1 MTSDDYQP
9 FETANELLS
18 SHEKLTAQ
26 MDRDGY
32 LFVRRLIDQQII
44 DRLRRDIRSLLIEH
58 GYVEDDPQLE
68 VKWSGKMPDGDEI
81 GICAPLQRQI
91 SDMPSM
97 HALIEAEPLMHFLAT
112 LFDGEVFSWVE
123 NFDRI
128 RIYFQDVGATTAGGQ
143 QVAYATPAHQD
154 GYHFPKRFFSVWIPL
169 MDIDLAVGGL
179 ALRAGS
185 HTEGLQQHWWKGPQY
200 LGIADTADQSEAF
213 ARQGGVAVAGDVEA
227 DARPKTWLRS
237 DYRVGDAMIFHPR
250 LVHRGVGN
258 TSQQLRLSAD
268 LRYSRQGDPLVW
280 QAQCRLYECHAYLD
294 EARNCLDE
302 MQLDPAVADRAWEM
316 MRRAGPS
323 DELDVNGQ
331 ARQMVEQLTS
341 AVT

>member
-1 MTSDDYQP
+1 MTDDSYQP

-32 LFVRRLIDQQII
+32 LFVRDLIDRQIVG
-44 DRLRRDIRSLLIEH
+44 RLRNDIRSLLIEH
-58 GYVEDDPQLE
+58 GYVEDNPQFD

-81 GICAPLQRQI
+81 GMCAPLQRRI
-91 SDMPSM
+91 SDMRSM
-97 HALIEAEPLMHFLAT
+97 HALIQAEPLMQFLAT

-128 RIYFQDVGATTAGGQ
+128 RIQFQDVDTNRIGGQ

-154 GYHFPKRFFSVWIPL
+154 GYHFPVPFVSVWIPL

-185 HTEGLQQHWWKGPQY
+185 HTEGLQQHWWKGPEY
-200 LGIADTADQSEAF
+200 LGIADTVKQAEAF
-213 ARQGGVAVAGDVEA
+213 AQQGGVAVAVDVEA

-237 DYRVGDAMIFHPR
+237 DYRIGDAMIFHPR

-280 QAQCRLYECHAYLD
+280 QAQCRLFECYAYLN

-302 MQLDPAVADRAWEM
+302 MQLDPAVADCAWEM

-323 DELDVNGQ
+323 DQLDVAGQ
-331 ARQMVEQLTS
+331 ARRMVEQLTG